1 MAVRAALELVEPG
14 MRLGLGSGR
23 AVFATARALGEHGA
37 RPELVVCASPETAA
51 LAAAA
56 GMRVVEPEEAPELD
70 LALDGAD
77 EVTRDLRVLKG
88 GGGSLLREKLV
99 IESAERCVIVAEA
112 RKLVTH
118 LGERWR
124 LPVEVV
130 RFGLAGHARPPARR
144 CSMTPSCAARP
155 EGTPFVTDEG
165 HHILDCALPAGAD
178 LAFIAAAVK
187 SVTGVVEHG
196 LFLTHADMALMG
208 APDGSL
214 ERLVR
219 P

>member
-1 MAVRAALELVEPG
+1 MAA
-14 MRLGLGSGR
+14 
-23 AVFATARALGEHGA
+23 
-37 RPELVVCASPETAA
+37 PEQ
-51 LAAAA
+51 
-56 GMRVVEPEEAPELD
+56 APELD

-77 EVTRDLRVLKG
+77 EITRDLAVLKG
-88 GGGSLLREKLV
+88 GGGALLREKLV
-99 IESAERCVIVAEA
+99 IESAERCVIVAET
-112 RKLVTH
+112 RKLVSH

-130 RFGLAGHARPPARR
+130 RFGW
-144 CSMTPSCAARP
+144 
-155 EGTPFVTDEG
+155 EGTRARLLTLLDDAELRSTTSGAPFVTDEG
-165 HHILDCALPAGAD
+165 HHILDCAIPAAAD

-196 LFLTHADMALMG
+196 LFLRDAHAALLG

>member
-1 MAVRAALELVEPG
+1 VAVRAALDLVEPG
-14 MRLGLGSGR
+14 MRVGLGSGR
-23 AVFATARALGEHGA
+23 AVFATARALGEHDA
-37 RPELVVCASPETAA
+37 RPEFVVCASPETAA
-51 LAAAA
+51 VATAA
-56 GMRVVEPEEAPELD
+56 GLRVAQPDEALRLD

-88 GGGSLLREKLV
+88 GGGALLREKLL
-99 IESAERCVIVAEA
+99 IEVAERCVIVAEA
-112 RKLVTH
+112 RKLVGH

-130 RFGLAGHARPPARR
+130 RFAWQGTRDRLLGVLDDAVLR
-144 CSMTPSCAARP
+144 SDS
-155 EGTPFVTDEG
+155 EGTAFVTDEG
-165 HHILDCALPAGAD
+165 NYIVDCALPAGAD

-196 LFLTHADMALMG
+196 LFLTHADMVLLG